1 MRLGPWIERCPAPL
15 RVALKR
21 LRRAVRMGGP
31 SADYRVLS
39 GEAPRRLLGG
49 FADDA
54 VAERQQAAFAPL
66 LEELRAGRPRE
77 DFRTLARAVALT
89 GLRPP
94 SVIEVGCGSGWN
106 AEVLTRLGGEP
117 IRYVGIDYSPT
128 MLAIARRAYPEHR
141 FVLADALN
149 LPLRDGAAEI
159 LVSGGI
165 LMHLLD
171 YRDAIRESRR
181 VARRWCVFHTI
192 PVMTRRNTT
201 LLEKRAYG
209 SPTIEVIF
217 NEAELKRLFDE
228 FGFRVRHVLPN
239 IPYDLEDILGERTVV
254 KTFLCEV
261 DG

>member
-1 MRLGPWIERCPAPL
+1 MRLAPWIERFPGPL

-21 LRRAVRMGGP
+21 WRRALRSGGV
-31 SADYRVLS
+31 SADYRVLP
-39 GEAPRRLLGG
+39 GKAPPRLLRG

-77 DFRTLARAVALT
+77 DFQTLARAVALT
-89 GLRPP
+89 ELRLPR
-94 SVIEVGCGSGWN
+94 VVEVGCGSGWN
-106 AEVLTRLGGEP
+106 AEVLTRLGKEP
-117 IRYVGIDYSPT
+117 IRYVGIDYSPS
-128 MLAIARRAYPEHR
+128 MLAIARRAYPEHG
-141 FVLADALN
+141 FAQADALR
-149 LPLRDGAAEI
+149 LPLRDGAADI
-159 LVSGGI
+159 LVSGGV

-181 VARRWCVFHTI
+181 VARRWCVFHTV
-192 PVMTRRNTT
+192 PVMKRRKTT

-209 SPTIEVIF
+209 TPTIEVIF
-217 NEAELKRLFDE
+217 NEAELRRLFEE
-228 FGFRVRHVLPN
+228 FGLRVRHVLPN
-239 IPYDLEDILGERTVV
+239 IAYDLEDILGERTVV